1 MEKKT
6 TVHPVFLTLEQLELV
21 RQLVKPSIEYDDD
34 GDMNIWAEDENAMNA
49 AQIYRQTEI
58 ANKIELQ
65 LAWLTVY
72 EVHREHGGEE
82 EGGWGYNHWY
92 MRETEP
98 FDNIE
103 DLVHA
108 FNKKVGELAEEVCM
122 PLEEALDRLLTDEE
136 MDKLRHNIDTSF
148 TYLKMERFRD
158 DAYSSVYLV
167 IEVTPGS
174 ETTLHKPIWR

>member
-6 TVHPVFLTLEQLELV
+6 TIHPIFLTLEQLELV

-82 EGGWGYNHWY
+82 EGGWGYDHWY

-103 DLVHA
+103 GLVRS
-108 FNKKVGELAEEVCM
+108 FNEKAHELAEEVCI
-122 PLEEALDRLLTDEE
+122 PLEAAIDRPLTYEE
-136 MDKLRHNIDTSF
+136 IDSLRHNIDTSF
-148 TYLKMERFRD
+148 TYLKMARFRED
-158 DAYSSVYLV
+158 VYSSLYLV

-174 ETTLHKPIWR
+174 EATLYKPIWR

>member
-6 TVHPVFLTLEQLELV
+6 TVHPIFLTLEQLELV

-82 EGGWGYNHWY
+82 EGGWGYDHWY

-103 DLVHA
+103 GLVRS
-108 FNKKVGELAEEVCM
+108 FNEKAHELAEEVCM
-122 PLEEALDRLLTDEE
+122 PSEEIIDKLLTNEE
-136 MDKLRHNIDTSF
+136 LDKLRHNIDTSF
-148 TYLKMERFRD
+148 TYLKMVRFRE
-158 DAYSSVYLV
+158 DAYSSLYLV

-174 ETTLHKPIWR
+174 EATLYKPIWR

>member
-6 TVHPVFLTLEQLELV
+6 TVHPIFLTLEQLELV

-34 GDMNIWAEDENAMNA
+34 GDMDIWAEDENAMNA

-58 ANKIELQ
+58 ANKIGLQ

-72 EVHREHGGEE
+72 DVHRAHGGPE
-82 EGGWGYNHWY
+82 EGGWGYDHWD
-92 MRETEP
+92 MRKTES

-103 DLVHA
+103 GLVRA
-108 FNKKVGELAEEVCM
+108 FNEKAHELAEEVCI
-122 PLEEALDRLLTDEE
+122 PLEKAIDKPLTVEEIDE
-136 MDKLRHNIDTSF
+136 LRHNIDTSF
-148 TYLKMERFRD
+148 THLKEVRFRE
-158 DAYSSVYLV
+158 DAYYSVYLV

-174 ETTLHKPIWR
+174 EATLYKPIWH

>member
-6 TVHPVFLTLEQLELV
+6 TVHPIFLTLEQLELV

-34 GDMNIWAEDENAMNA
+34 GDMNIWAEEENAMNA

-72 EVHREHGGEE
+72 EVHRAHGGEE
-82 EGGWGYNHWY
+82 EGGWGYDHWD
-92 MRETEP
+92 MRETVP

-103 DLVHA
+103 GLVRS
-108 FNKKVGELAEEVCM
+108 FNEKAHELAEEVCI
-122 PLEEALDRLLTDEE
+122 PLEKAIDKPLTVEE
-136 MDKLRHNIDTSF
+136 MDKLRYNIDTLF
-148 TYLKMERFRD
+148 TYLKEVRFRE
-158 DAYSSVYLV
+158 DAYYSVYLV

-174 ETTLHKPIWR
+174 EATLHKPIWR

>member
-34 GDMNIWAEDENAMNA
+34 GDMNIWAEDDNAMNA

-72 EVHREHGGEE
+72 EVHRAHGGEE
-82 EGGWGYNHWY
+82 EGGWGYDHWD
-92 MRETEP
+92 MRETESY
-98 FDNIE
+98 DTIE
-103 DLVHA
+103 DLVRA
-108 FNKKVGELAEEVCM
+108 FNEKAHELAEEVGI
-122 PLEEALDRLLTDEE
+122 PLEKAIDKPLTNEE
-136 MDKLRHNIDTSF
+136 LDKLRHNIDTSF
-148 TYLKMERFRD
+148 TYLKEVRFRE
-158 DAYSSVYLV
+158 DAYYSVYLV

-174 ETTLHKPIWR
+174 EATLYKPIWR

>member
-6 TVHPVFLTLEQLELV
+6 TIHPIFLTLEQLELV

-82 EGGWGYNHWY
+82 EGGWGYDHWTL
-92 MRETEP
+92 RVTEAHDSIEELVRNFNEQVCNLAYEVDMEP
-98 FDNIE
+98 DVAARKFISQGWLNDARYNIE
-103 DLVHA
+103 TS
-108 FNKKVGELAEEVCM
+108 
-122 PLEEALDRLLTDEE
+122 LTY
-136 MDKLRHNIDTSF
+136 I
-148 TYLKMERFRD
+148 KMERFRE
-158 DAYSSVYLV
+158 DAYHSVYLV
-167 IEVTPGS
+167 IEVTPGA
-174 ETTLHKPIWR
+174 EATLHKPIWH

>member
-6 TVHPVFLTLEQLELV
+6 TVHPIFLTLEQLELV

-82 EGGWGYNHWY
+82 EGGWSYNHWY

-103 DLVHA
+103 DLVRA
-108 FNKKVGELAEEVCM
+108 FNEKAHELAEELGI
-122 PLEEALDRLLTDEE
+122 PLEKTIDKPLTNEE
-136 MDKLRHNIDTSF
+136 LDKLRHNIDTSF
-148 TYLKMERFRD
+148 TYLKMERFRE
-158 DAYSSVYLV
+158 DAYYSVYLV

-174 ETTLHKPIWR
+174 EATLYKPIWR

>member
-6 TVHPVFLTLEQLELV
+6 TVHPIILTLEQLELV

-58 ANKIELQ
+58 ANKIGLQ

-72 EVHREHGGEE
+72 DVHRAHGGEE
-82 EGGWGYNHWY
+82 EGGWGYDHWD

-103 DLVHA
+103 GLVRS
-108 FNKKVGELAEEVCM
+108 FNEKAHELAEEVCI
-122 PLEEALDRLLTDEE
+122 PLEKAIDKPLTYEEIDE
-136 MDKLRHNIDTSF
+136 LRHNIDTPF
-148 TYLKMERFRD
+148 TYLKGVRFRE

-167 IEVTPGS
+167 IEVTPGA
-174 ETTLHKPIWR
+174 EATLYKPVWR

>member
-6 TVHPVFLTLEQLELV
+6 TVHPIFLTLEQLELV
-21 RQLVKPSIEYDDD
+21 RQLIKPSIEYDDD

-72 EVHREHGGEE
+72 EVHRAHGGEE
-82 EGGWGYNHWY
+82 EGGWGYDHWD
-92 MRETEP
+92 MRETES
-98 FDNIE
+98 FDTIE
-103 DLVHA
+103 DLVRA
-108 FNKKVGELAEEVCM
+108 FNEKAHELAEEVGI
-122 PLEEALDRLLTDEE
+122 PLEKAIDKPLTNEE
-136 MDKLRHNIDTSF
+136 LDKLRHNIDTSF
-148 TYLKMERFRD
+148 TYLKEVRFRE
-158 DAYSSVYLV
+158 DAYYSVYLV

-174 ETTLHKPIWR
+174 EATLHKPIWR

>member
-34 GDMNIWAEDENAMNA
+34 GDMNIWAEDDNAMNA

-72 EVHREHGGEE
+72 EVHRAHGGEE
-82 EGGWGYNHWY
+82 EGGWGYDHWD
-92 MRETEP
+92 MRETES
-98 FDNIE
+98 FDTIE
-103 DLVHA
+103 DLVRA
-108 FNKKVGELAEEVCM
+108 FNEKAHELAEEVGI
-122 PLEEALDRLLTDEE
+122 PLEKAIDKPLTNEE
-136 MDKLRHNIDTSF
+136 LDKLRHNIDTSF
-148 TYLKMERFRD
+148 TYLKEVRFRE
-158 DAYSSVYLV
+158 DAYYSVYLV

-174 ETTLHKPIWR
+174 EATLYKPIWR

>member
-6 TVHPVFLTLEQLELV
+6 TVHPIFLTLEQLELV

-72 EVHREHGGEE
+72 VSMVAKR
-82 EGGWGYNHWY
+82 
-92 MRETEP
+92 
-98 FDNIE
+98 
-103 DLVHA
+103 
-108 FNKKVGELAEEVCM
+108 KVAGATTTGTC
-122 PLEEALDRLLTDEE
+122 ARRSRSIT
-136 MDKLRHNIDTSF
+136 
-148 TYLKMERFRD
+148 LK
-158 DAYSSVYLV
+158 V
-167 IEVTPGS
+167 
-174 ETTLHKPIWR
+174 

>member
-6 TVHPVFLTLEQLELV
+6 TIHPIFLTLEQLELV
-21 RQLVKPSIEYDDD
+21 RQLVSPSIEYDDD

-58 ANKIELQ
+58 ANKIGLQ

-72 EVHREHGGEE
+72 DVHRAHGGEE
-82 EGGWGYNHWY
+82 EGGWGYDHWD

-103 DLVHA
+103 GLVRS
-108 FNKKVGELAEEVCM
+108 FNEKAHELAEEVCM
-122 PLEEALDRLLTDEE
+122 PLEKAIDKPLTIEEIDE
-136 MDKLRHNIDTSF
+136 LRHNIDTPF
-148 TYLKMERFRD
+148 TYLKMVRFRE
-158 DAYSSVYLV
+158 DAYYSAYLV

-174 ETTLHKPIWR
+174 EATLHKPIWR

>member
-6 TVHPVFLTLEQLELV
+6 TVHPIFLTLEQLELV
-21 RQLVKPSIEYDDD
+21 RQLVKPSLEYDDD
-34 GDMNIWAEDENAMNA
+34 GELNIWAEDEKPMNA

-58 ANKIELQ
+58 ANKIGLQ

-72 EVHREHGGEE
+72 DVHRAHGGPE
-82 EGGWGYNHWY
+82 EGGWGYDHWY

-103 DLVHA
+103 GLVRA
-108 FNKKVGELAEEVCM
+108 FNEKVQELAEEVCM
-122 PLEEALDRLLTDEE
+122 PLEEALDKLLTTEE
-136 MDKLRHNIDTSF
+136 MNKLRHNIDTSF
-148 TYLKMERFRD
+148 TYLKMERFKD

-167 IEVTPGS
+167 IEVTPGA
-174 ETTLHKPIWR
+174 EATLYKPVWR

>member
-6 TVHPVFLTLEQLELV
+6 TIHPIFLTLEQLELV

-82 EGGWGYNHWY
+82 EGGWGYDHWY

-103 DLVHA
+103 GLVHS
-108 FNKKVGELAEEVCM
+108 FNEKVQELAEEVCM

-136 MDKLRHNIDTSF
+136 LDKLRHNIDTPF
-148 TYLKMERFRD
+148 TYLKKVRFRD
-158 DAYSSVYLV
+158 DAYSSLYLV

-174 ETTLHKPIWR
+174 EATLYKPIWR

>member
-6 TVHPVFLTLEQLELV
+6 TVHPIILTLEQLELV

-72 EVHREHGGEE
+72 NVHRAHGGEE
-82 EGGWGYNHWY
+82 EGGWGYDHWD
-92 MRETEP
+92 MRETKAWDMDE
-98 FDNIE
+98 E
-103 DLVHA
+103 DALVDREAFVHNLGVLLTQTREDVVKCELVDRGDTVVITFKGGGTRTVNVHA
-108 FNKKVGELAEEVCM
+108 DSYA
-122 PLEEALDRLLTDEE
+122 A
-136 MDKLRHNIDTSF
+136 II
-148 TYLKMERFRD
+148 RD
-158 DAYSSVYLV
+158 VMKHV
-167 IEVTPGS
+167 
-174 ETTLHKPIWR
+174 